1 MYIMMELYHDKIPT
15 YPNNSRYGFF
25 LTNVV
30 RIVLKMYPI
39 DVDQGSSSLVQN
51 LWAGYEESEN
61 ISDFSMQDGE
71 ISCRY
76 FFKDE
81 SENICAGDSPKLG
94 LKIMLA
100 IN

>member
-1 MYIMMELYHDKIPT
+1 MELYHDKIPT
-15 YPNNSRYGFF
+15 CPNNSRYGFF

-39 DVDQGSSSLVQN
+39 DVDQSSSSLVQN

-76 FFKDE
+76 FFKM
-81 SENICAGDSPKLG
+81 NQ
-94 LKIMLA
+94 KIYVQVILP
-100 IN
+100 NWDLR